1 MHRSQLNRTAAAAH
15 SLAEG
20 IQRSVA
26 RVFVGKESSV
36 RTLLTGFF
44 AGLHVLIEDIPGVG
58 KTTLARS
65 LAGSTGLDFGRIQF
79 TPDLL
84 PGDILG
90 MTVWDIE
97 GREFRFKEGA
107 IAHQFIL
114 ADEIN
119 RASPRTQIALLE
131 AMQENAITVDGTT
144 FVLPDPFFVLA
155 TQNPASFAGTFE
167 LPEAEADRFGLSF
180 SLGYPAHDEEQEIL
194 NRFRVADPEK
204 SLRPVC
210 GDGEIRMIRR
220 QVRTVHADPRIIDY
234 LVRIAAAS
242 RESSLLRMGMSPRAT
257 QHLLLAA
264 QAEAL
269 LSGREFVIPEDVQRM
284 APPVLRHRLYLTAE
298 ARMESFTPDRLT
310 ARLLEGVKAPS
321 GLS

>member
-1 MHRSQLNRTAAAAH
+1 M
-15 SLAEG
+15 
-20 IQRSVA
+20 
-26 RVFVGKESSV
+26 

-65 LAGSTGLDFGRIQF
+65 LARSTGLDFGRIQF

-90 MTVWDIE
+90 MTVWDIQ

-119 RASPRTQIALLE
+119 RASPRTQTALLE

-144 FVLPDPFFVLA
+144 FVLPEPFFVLA
-155 TQNPASFAGTFE
+155 TQNPVSFAGTFQ

-180 SLGYPAHDEEQEIL
+180 SLGYPAHHEEQEIL
-194 NRFRVADPEK
+194 NRFRVADPED
-204 SLRPVC
+204 SLSPVC
-210 GDGEIRMIRR
+210 GDNEILKVRR
-220 QVRTVHADPRIIDY
+220 QVRTVHAGPRIIDY
-234 LVRIAAAS
+234 LVRLAAAS
-242 RESSLLRMGMSPRAT
+242 RESTYLRMGMSPRAT

-269 LSGREFVIPEDVQRM
+269 LSGRDFVIPEDVQRI

-298 ARMESFTPDRLT
+298 ARMESLTPDRLI

-321 GLS
+321 GLT